1 MHFIE
6 IIYIA
11 AAIVALSAGAPQ
23 LRQLLITK
31 ASDELSLSTW
41 CVWLVTQL
49 VTLVY
54 VSSIGNTLMV
64 IVNTAWVSFYA
75 AMVAL
80 ILHYRRPRTA
90 EIVAIEDEYE
100 PGV

>member
-41 CVWLVTQL
+41 CVWLATQF

-54 VSSIGNTLMV
+54 VSSLGNTLMV

-80 ILHYRRPRTA
+80 ILHYRRPRAA
-90 EIVAIEDEYE
+90 EIIAAEEGYDS
-100 PGV
+100 GV